1 MKKLQLAV
9 TTSLVTGAF
18 FIGRISTINTD
29 TINMSKVADIQSSEH
44 GVQITLEDGNGYY
57 WER

>member
-1 MKKLQLAV
+1 MNKLQLAV
-9 TTSLVTGAF
+9 VTALVIGAF
-18 FIGRISTINTD
+18 FIGRVSTIDMN
-29 TINMSKVADIQSSEH
+29 KVVDIQSNEY

>member
-9 TTSLVTGAF
+9 STALVIGAF
-18 FIGRISTINTD
+18 FLGRISGTNMD
-29 TINMSKVADIQSSEH
+29 TIDMNKVADIQSNEY